1 METHSYER
9 TLCCDAA
16 AAAAAGVLVVE
27 VVMVHQSFVNLLSVP
42 VL

>member
-9 TLCCDAA
+9 TLCCDA